1 MLSDLTNFKSYF
13 NNLSNLENFQN
24 ENTQAKSSAF
34 AQTPASPKEEKNV
47 KKLFTPILMP
57 YDFQSNDPIGDLFK
71 GVKLDGTV
79 SVASPKKASRSKV
92 DSEVSLI
99 TECPPGSKP
108 VGEIN
113 VNSTY
118 LKCKP
123 DGTPVKPE
131 PKHKFLSEK
140 NSCAFR
146 SKYNNPSS
154 AAANLMPK
162 PSNDG
167 TESATDSDQMVS
179 KSANASRVL
188 SEAMSKSIAKSV
200 RSEKSKK
207 SEKSKNKIEGKSSNK
222 VRELSAIKSVSGS
235 GSELEVS
242 DSGLSSS
249 SGDITS
255 SSGDITSSGSK
266 SSSVRSSSNISST
279 SSKKVKRS
287 DVKSYKQAV
296 EKAAKEKYGNTTT
309 DN

>member
-34 AQTPASPKEEKNV
+34 AQTPTAPKEEKNV

-79 SVASPKKASRSKV
+79 SVVSPKKASRSKT

-179 KSANASRVL
+179 RSANASRVL

-200 RSEKSKK
+200 RSEKS
-207 SEKSKNKIEGKSSNK
+207 EKSKNRMEGKSLNK
-222 VRELSAIKSVSGS
+222 ARELSAIKSVSGS
-235 GSELEVS
+235 EPLVS

-249 SGDITS
+249 SDAMS
-255 SSGDITSSGSK
+255 SVSSSGSK
-266 SSSVRSSSNISST
+266 SSSVGSSSSGAISSSNISST
-279 SSKKVKRS
+279 SSKKVKKS
-287 DVKSYKQAV
+287 DIKSYKQAV
-296 EKAAKEKYGNTTT
+296 EKAAKEKFGNTTT

>member
-79 SVASPKKASRSKV
+79 SVASPRKASRSKV

-179 KSANASRVL
+179 RSANASRVL

-200 RSEKSKK
+200 RSEKS
-207 SEKSKNKIEGKSSNK
+207 EKSKNKMEGKSSNK

-235 GSELEVS
+235 GSEPEVS

-255 SSGDITSSGSK
+255 SSGDITSSGS
-266 SSSVRSSSNISST
+266 SSAKSSSNISST

-296 EKAAKEKYGNTTT
+296 EKASKEKYGNTTT

>member
-34 AQTPASPKEEKNV
+34 AQTPASPKEEQNV
-47 KKLFTPILMP
+47 KKLFTPVLMP
-57 YDFQSNDPIGDLFK
+57 YDFQSHDPIGDLFK
-71 GVKLDGTV
+71 DVKLDGNI
-79 SVASPKKASRSKV
+79 ASPKKASRSKI

-131 PKHKFLSEK
+131 PKHRFLSEQ

-162 PSNDG
+162 PANDG
-167 TESATDSDQMVS
+167 TESATDSDQMVT

-207 SEKSKNKIEGKSSNK
+207 SGKGKNKMEGRSLNK
-222 VRELSAIKSVSGS
+222 TRELSAIKSVSISGS
-235 GSELEVS
+235 GSDVDVS

-249 SGDITS
+249 SEA
-255 SSGDITSSGSK
+255 
-266 SSSVRSSSNISST
+266 SSSVSSSSETGSSSNISST

-296 EKAAKEKYGNTTT
+296 EKAAKQKYGNTTT